1 LQGTGQ
7 TGLEIC
13 PGRKVVTEY
22 TLRDAWAEVD
32 SDSGVIVYKIKDLLM
47 SWSDNRFKGTS

>member
-22 TLRDAWAEVD
+22 ALRDAWAEVD
-32 SDSGVIVYKIKDLLM
+32 SDSGVIVYNIKDLLM